1 MEKPTIL
8 FLDSKSHSHVTCQEK
23 LCGVRRFASSR
34 NWHLVTRIST
44 SSQTEL
50 KKLLKELAPQG
61 CIVSAS
67 LLLNDLPPEL
77 FKNIPVV
84 YLDTDPNLFP
94 AKSVIVYHDCRTT
107 GVRAAQEL
115 LSHQMKHF
123 YYLPYWLKRFWDESR
138 WEGYSSHLAAH
149 GFKAVCLS
157 SATPRGL
164 ACLKPGS
171 GILTAND
178 EMAERLLPILR
189 QMNLRIPQD
198 ITVISADDTEYSRA
212 QGITSVRIDFERGG
226 YYAAESLAKLMEN
239 QPCDSRK
246 TFGDVCIQYREST
259 RHFARTL
266 PRIPEAVS
274 RIREQACSGLTAAD
288 VTDFIGGAR
297 RTAEAHFR
305 LATGHSIL
313 QEIQSVRLE
322 RVFALLSAS
331 DMSISDLTE
340 LCGYSTPQALR
351 KAFRLHAG
359 ISMNDWRKR
368 KHS

>member
-1 MEKPTIL
+1 MEFTAKQIAAYIGGEVVGDENATVCTFAKIEEGAPGAL
-8 FLDSKSHSHVTCQEK
+8 SFLANPKYTDFIYETN
-23 LCGVRRFASSR
+23 SSVV
-34 NWHLVTRIST
+34 LVN
-44 SSQTEL
+44 
-50 KKLLKELAPQG
+50 
-61 CIVSAS
+61 
-67 LLLNDLPPEL
+67 NDFVPER
-77 FKNIPVV
+77 P
-84 YLDTDPNLFP
+84 
-94 AKSVIVYHDCRTT
+94 
-107 GVRAAQEL
+107 VRATL
-115 LSHQMKHF
+115 VK
-123 YYLPYWLKRFWDESR
+123 
-138 WEGYSSHLAAH
+138 
-149 GFKAVCLS
+149 
-157 SATPRGL
+157 SAN
-164 ACLKPGS
+164 A
-171 GILTAND
+171 
-178 EMAERLLPILR
+178 
-189 QMNLRIPQD
+189 
-198 ITVISADDTEYSRA
+198 Y
-212 QGITSVRIDFERGG
+212 
-226 YYAAESLAKLMEN
+226 ESLAKLMEN

-266 PRIPEAVS
+266 PRIPEAVA

-288 VTDFIGGAR
+288 VADFIGGAR